1 MHPRNDSG
9 YRYPVHK
16 KCPLSIPKLCK
27 PKEVFSLSV
36 RYLSRCALFAALFCL
51 CAWMHIPVGDIAI
64 TLQTFALFCALFLLG
79 GKGSTIVCCV
89 YLLLGAVGLP
99 VFSGFRGGVGV
110 LLGATGG
117 YIFGFLAATLTYWA
131 LTAIFGSRIRLYAA
145 IAGLAIC
152 YACGSAWFLLVWLDS
167 GSAVSLGFVLAKCVV
182 PYVLPDCCKL
192 LLAWLLSRRLKPHL
206 S

>member
-145 IAGLAIC
+145 IAALAVC
-152 YACGSAWFLLVWLDS
+152 YACGSAWFYFVWLDS